1 VATKTAAVW
10 SIRIGRPLEE
20 LLFRQRQRSYV
31 GREGSWVFPNS
42 KGGHLNYRNWLG
54 RGWPQALE
62 RARVK
67 PREGD
72 AQKALRRSY
81 ITSALICGRNP
92 KLVSSEVGH
101 TTARMVLETYD
112 SFIDPANWPDTE
124 EREHLSSIFG
134 WDGDEIVGSGARAT
148 HALRKAR

>member
-1 VATKTAAVW
+1 MFPHSWQRRRLRSGRFGLAA
-10 SIRIGRPLEE
+10 PLEE

-42 KGGHLNYRNWLG
+42 KGGHLHYRNWLE

-92 KLVSSEVGH
+92 KLVASEVGH

-112 SFIDPANWPDTE
+112 SSRRRVDPRDRQDVIIL
-124 EREHLSSIFG
+124 REILH
-134 WDGDEIVGSGARAT
+134 R
-148 HALRKAR
+148 R